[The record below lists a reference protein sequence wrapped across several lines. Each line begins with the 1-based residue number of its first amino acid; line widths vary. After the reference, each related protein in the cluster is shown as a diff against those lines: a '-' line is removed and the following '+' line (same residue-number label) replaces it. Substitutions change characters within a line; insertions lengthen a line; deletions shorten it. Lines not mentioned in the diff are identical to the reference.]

1 MIAVGMAILLVIGL
15 AIPATRPSG
24 NKVEDAEH
32 PPTLDVSWQDT
43 VHIIRKSSG
52 QRIPGKNY

>member
-1 MIAVGMAILLVIGL
+1 MFIIITQNLTSVRLIATCTLIAAGMAIILVIGL

-32 PPTLDVSWQDT
+32 PPTLDVS
-43 VHIIRKSSG
+43 
-52 QRIPGKNY
+52 

>member
-1 MIAVGMAILLVIGL
+1 MQNLTSVRLIATCTLIAAGMAIILVIGL

-32 PPTLDVSWQDT
+32 PPTLDVS
-43 VHIIRKSSG
+43 
-52 QRIPGKNY
+52 

>member
-1 MIAVGMAILLVIGL
+1 MFIIITQNLTSVHLIATCTLIAAGMAIILVIGL

-32 PPTLDVSWQDT
+32 PPTLDVS
-43 VHIIRKSSG
+43 
-52 QRIPGKNY
+52 